1 MPTFKRQ
8 PLKEK
13 ERKFFTDL
21 RDTAPLPDL
30 IEIQKN
36 SYDWFLK
43 HGVKELFEE
52 VSPITDFTGRN
63 LELYM
68 EDYYLTSPSLTK

>member
-1 MPTFKRQ
+1 MPPIFKHRRV
-8 PLKEK
+8 KNA
-13 ERKFFTDL
+13 ERKFLSPVSTMP
-21 RDTAPLPDL
+21 TPDL

-43 HGVKELFEE
+43 YGIKELFDE
-52 VSPITDFTGRN
+52 VSPITDFTGRD

-68 EDYYLTSPSLTK
+68 EDYYLDEPR